1 MPPYQAAYYPY
12 YYTLPQASATTS
24 SLPTASI
31 YTTENYPGD
40 LTYQEP
46 TVEFQ
51 NEKDWNNVIGIE
63 LNTMTMQRLT
73 MQRLI
78 ICN

>member
-51 NEKDWNNVIGIE
+51 NEKD
-63 LNTMTMQRLT
+63 
-73 MQRLI
+73 
-78 ICN
+78 